1 MDRGAGMGRF
11 TTDMN
16 SLQIATLILVFLSCA
31 GALGMWLGRRLRPDH
46 VSSETR
52 TLVSASMAIVGTMT
66 ALVISLLI
74 SSSNT
79 SFLERQASLRDLA
92 ADIVSLD
99 DLLRRYG
106 DEAGPARR
114 ELQRFAAAKTE
125 TLFAQSDS
133 VTQAGLGPEVAALHA
148 VEDAILGLHP
158 GDERQR
164 WLESQSLQQATAL
177 AAASRS
183 LAADSVA
190 PLPLPFLSMV
200 VIWLAMLLLS
210 FGLFAPG
217 HAVSLVALLA
227 AALALSM
234 AFKVLLDL
242 NTPFGGAVQTSGF
255 PLRLSDEPLRR
266 AIQLITR

>member
-1 MDRGAGMGRF
+1 
-11 TTDMN
+11 
-16 SLQIATLILVFLSCA
+16 
-31 GALGMWLGRRLRPDH
+31 
-46 VSSETR
+46 
-52 TLVSASMAIVGTMT
+52 MAIVGTMT

-79 SFLERQASLRDLA
+79 SFLARQAGLRDLA
-92 ADIVSLD
+92 ANIVSLD

-106 DEAGPARR
+106 GDADPARS
-114 ELQRFAAAKTE
+114 ELQRFATAKTE
-125 TLFAQSDS
+125 SLFAQPDS
-133 VTQAGLGPEVAALHA
+133 VTQAGVGAEVVAMHG

-164 WLESQSLQQATAL
+164 WLESQALQQATAL
-177 AAASRS
+177 GTASRS

-190 PLPLPFLSMV
+190 PLPMPFLGMV

-210 FGLFAPG
+210 FGLFAPR
-217 HAVSLVALLA
+217 HAVSFAALFA

-242 NTPFGGAVQTSGF
+242 NTPFGGTVQTSGF

-266 AIQLITR
+266 AMQLITR

>member
-1 MDRGAGMGRF
+1 
-11 TTDMN
+11 MN
-16 SLQIATLILVFLSCA
+16 SLQISGLILVILVCASASSLWLS
-31 GALGMWLGRRLRPDH
+31 RRLRPEH
-46 VSSETR
+46 VSAETR
-52 TLVSASMAIVGTMT
+52 TLVSTSMAVVGTMT

-79 SFLERQASLRDLA
+79 SFLARQSSLRELA

-106 DEAGPARR
+106 GDADPARR
-114 ELQRFAAAKTE
+114 ELQRLAAAKTE
-125 TLFAQSDS
+125 SLFAPSDT
-133 VTQAGLGPEVAALHA
+133 VTEAGLGAEVVALHGIQ
-148 VEDAILGLHP
+148 DAILALHP

-164 WLESQSLQQATAL
+164 WLESQALQQATAIGT
-177 AAASRS
+177 ASRS

-190 PLPLPFLSMV
+190 PLPLPFLGMV

-210 FGLFAPG
+210 FGLFAPR
-217 HAVSLVALLA
+217 HAISLVALFA
-227 AALALSM
+227 AAMALSM

-242 NTPFGGAVQTSGF
+242 NTPFGGTVQTSGF

-266 AIQLITR
+266 AMQLITH